1 MNKFKAVVTGL
12 VMSAVMAGTVGLASA
27 DDVNPAIKARQSL
40 MQLYGFNL
48 GIVGAMAKGKV
59 DYDAKAAQ
67 EAADNLAQLVR
78 MNGAMWPQGTSQSDE
93 GLEKE
98 TRALAEIWTTYP
110 KVAENGKQ
118 MVAAADGLAAVAG
131 KGLDSLRGGLKDV
144 GASCKACHKAFRGKK
159 IK

>member
-1 MNKFKAVVTGL
+1 
-12 VMSAVMAGTVGLASA
+12 
-27 DDVNPAIKARQSL
+27 
-40 MQLYGFNL
+40 
-48 GIVGAMAKGKV
+48 MAKGKV
-59 DYDAKAAQ
+59 DYNA
-67 EAADNLAQLVR
+67 EAAEAAANNLAQLVR

-159 IK
+159 VK